1 MEHSTVKNGDGAAA
15 NNFPLIVALPKL
27 KSNED
32 FQKLTAVLQF
42 WQKEKKKNSY
52 KEAAL
57 QDLIREL
64 PLIRH
69 THKASLPL

>member
-1 MEHSTVKNGDGAAA
+1 MEHSIVKNGDGAAA

-32 FQKLTAVLQF
+32 FQKLNAV

-52 KEAAL
+52 KEVAL

-69 THKASLPL
+69 THKAFLPL